1 MGLGKTR
8 QAVVML
14 GFLKDTRKVEE
25 SIIVIVTQN
34 FVLGLEKRIEKHLS
48 MFGIDAVAEF

>member
-48 MFGIDAVAEF
+48 MFGIDSKAEF